1 VVISHFDKLE
11 QARFRSYEIQDV
23 LQQLVNF
30 IGRQAMGSRTGSI
43 SDSHFVTLSSES
55 WAEIK
60 KLVNEA
66 SEMHQEASNDWNSI
80 VDSLNSDL
88 NESKAHCQNLKE
100 RLQSIRND
108 RLFIQRDHEET
119 LKNIASAYNQNRTQL
134 FTVIDDWELAV
145 HQLKNGIE

>member
-1 VVISHFDKLE
+1 
-11 QARFRSYEIQDV
+11 
-23 LQQLVNF
+23 
-30 IGRQAMGSRTGSI
+30 MGSRTGSI
-43 SDSHFVTLSSES
+43 SDSQFVTLSSES

-80 VDSLNSDL
+80 VDSLYSDL

-108 RLFIQRDHEET
+108 RLFMQRDHEET
-119 LKNIASAYNQNRTQL
+119 LKNIASAYNQNRT
-134 FTVIDDWELAV
+134 
-145 HQLKNGIE
+145 